1 MIQPLRRKQIITPI
15 RYVLMMAEPSRDW
28 NVFKQIFAEHWDEFT
43 HAHRRYQTPYYNGLV
58 AKMVACGNPEKI
70 G

>member
-1 MIQPLRRKQIITPI
+1 
-15 RYVLMMAEPSRDW
+15 MMAEPSRDW